1 MAIDLFIEQL
11 LQIKDQEIDTRGQLD
26 EAREALYNCSTVD
39 NKAQWMIYLDQV
51 TTLAIRLDHIEEEL
65 RKLEHE
71 HVVRHGVLP
80 Y

>member
-26 EAREALYNCSTVD
+26 EAREALYNYSTVD

-71 HVVRHGVLP
+71 HV
-80 Y
+80 